1 MRRGLVLAVG
11 AVAVAGAAAV
21 GVPRLAP
28 WWRERALQKPRPR
41 PDVLLL
47 TLDTTRADR
56 LGCYGG
62 DPAVSPALDALA
74 RRGVLFRRAYSHVPT
89 TLPSHASLLTGVT
102 PARHGVHENGTFVLD
117 AARPTLGEAF
127 LRAGYRTGAFVSAI
141 VLDRRYGLARGFGD
155 YVDEL
160 ETDASELVM
169 AQVTAEVTAER
180 ALSFLARDD
189 PRPLFAWVHF
199 YDPHDPYVP
208 PEPHA
213 SRFAGRAYDGE
224 IAYMDAQV
232 GRLLE
237 AVAKR
242 GRPTIVAAVADH
254 GESLGEHQEPTHAF
268 FVYGATQRVPLIL
281 SYPGVLPAGREVQP
295 LVRVVD
301 VLPTLLQAAQL
312 PVPDDLDGKSLL
324 PLVTG
329 RSDRET
335 GPAYQES
342 YGPRLWWGAQE
353 ILGVRTGPWFYVRA
367 PRPELYNVEDDP
379 AETVNLAAERP
390 VELER
395 LQALLRGMVP
405 EGDPLAHRASVDPET
420 ARRLRALGYL
430 GGSAADAVGGN
441 ESLADPKDVA
451 PILQEIAEAQG
462 LLSRRDYERALPAFQ
477 ALVAKMPRS
486 TMIRGRVAKV
496 LLAMKRYD
504 EAYAAYRAL
513 RDEQP
518 GDEGYRVGMARA
530 RFQQGRPEEALVL
543 VREGLAQF
551 PDSTALH
558 ENAGI
563 LLEALKRLP
572 EAEAAY
578 RRAAEL
584 GPNDPGPQLALASI
598 ADKQGRMEDA
608 ARLFAKLVAL
618 SPHSRQ
624 GRQAGRRLGAI
635 AETLARDRRL
645 PEAAAAYRAAVA
657 SGQAGPAVY
666 LNAALVVFQ
675 QGARDEA
682 LGLLQEG
689 AGRFPKSAD
698 LQYRLGRLLAD
709 RGARAEAELALA
721 RALEID
727 PRREDVRSA
736 LARLR
741 GQASR

>member
-1 MRRGLVLAVG
+1 MRRWLVVAVG
-11 AVAVAGAAAV
+11 VVAVAGAAAV

-28 WWRERALQKPRPR
+28 WWRERALLAPRPQ
-41 PDVLLL
+41 PDVLLI

-74 RRGVLFRRAYSHVPT
+74 RGGVLFRRAYSHVPT

-127 LRAGYRTGAFVSAI
+127 QRAGYRTGAFVSAV

-160 ETDASELVM
+160 ETDESELVM
-169 AQVTAEVTAER
+169 AQVSGEVTAER
-180 ALSFLARDD
+180 ALSFLAQDD
-189 PRPLFAWVHF
+189 PRPVFTWVHF
-199 YDPHDPYVP
+199 YDPHDPYAP
-208 PEPHA
+208 PEPFA

-268 FVYGATQRVPLIL
+268 FVYGATQQVPLIL

-301 VLPTLLQAAQL
+301 VLPTLLSAAQL
-312 PVPDDLDGKSLL
+312 PVPDDIDGRSLL

-367 PRPELYNVEDDP
+367 PRPELYNVEEDP

-390 VELER
+390 AELER
-395 LQALLRGMVP
+395 LQALLRAMVP
-405 EGDPLAHRASVDPET
+405 EGDPLAHRASVDKET
-420 ARRLRALGYL
+420 ARKLQALGYL
-430 GGSAADAVGGN
+430 GGSAADAIGRT
-441 ESLADPKDVA
+441 ETLQDPKDVA
-451 PILQEIAEAQG
+451 PVLQEIAQAQG
-462 LLSRRDYERALPAFQ
+462 HLNSRDYERALPAFQ
-477 ALVAKMPRS
+477 ALAQKMPRS

-496 LLAMKRYD
+496 LLAMKRHD
-504 EAYAAYRAL
+504 EAFAAYRAL

-518 GDEGYRVGMARA
+518 DEEGYWVGMARA
-530 RFQQGRPEEALVL
+530 RFQQGRPAEALGL
-543 VREGLAQF
+543 VREGLVKF

-578 RRAAEL
+578 RRAADTP
-584 GPNDPGPQLALASI
+584 GIRPDDPDDG
-598 ADKQGRMEDA
+598 G
-608 ARLFAKLVAL
+608 
-618 SPHSRQ
+618 
-624 GRQAGRRLGAI
+624 
-635 AETLARDRRL
+635 
-645 PEAAAAYRAAVA
+645 
-657 SGQAGPAVY
+657 
-666 LNAALVVFQ
+666 
-675 QGARDEA
+675 
-682 LGLLQEG
+682 EG
-689 AGRFPKSAD
+689 
-698 LQYRLGRLLAD
+698 
-709 RGARAEAELALA
+709 
-721 RALEID
+721 
-727 PRREDVRSA
+727 
-736 LARLR
+736 
-741 GQASR
+741 

>member
-11 AVAVAGAAAV
+11 AVVVAGAVALAA
-21 GVPRLAP
+21 PRVAP
-28 WWRERALQKPRPR
+28 WWRERALQTPRPH
-41 PDVLLL
+41 PDVILI

-127 LRAGYRTGAFVSAI
+127 LRAGYRTGAFVSSV
-141 VLDRRYGLARGFGD
+141 VLDRRFGLARGFGD

-160 ETDASELVM
+160 ETDESELVT

-180 ALSFLARDD
+180 ALSFLAQDD
-189 PRPLFAWVHF
+189 ARPVFAWVHF
-199 YDPHDPYVP
+199 YDPHDPYAP
-208 PEPHA
+208 PEPYA

-224 IAYMDAQV
+224 IASMDAQI

-268 FVYGATQRVPLIL
+268 FVYGATQHVPLIV
-281 SYPGVLPAGREVQP
+281 SYPGVLPSGREVQP

-301 VLPTLLQAAQL
+301 VLPTLLAAAQL
-312 PVPDDLDGKSLL
+312 PVPEDLDGQSLL

-329 RSDRET
+329 RSDREA

-353 ILGVRTGPWFYVRA
+353 ILGVRTGPWLYVRA

-390 VELER
+390 AELER
-395 LQALLRGMVP
+395 LQDLLRGMIP

-420 ARRLRALGYL
+420 ARKLRALGYL
-430 GGSAADAVGGN
+430 GGSAADAPLRTGT
-441 ESLADPKDVA
+441 LADPKDVA

-462 LLSRRDYERALPAFQ
+462 FLDHRDYERALAAFQ
-477 ALVAKMPRS
+477 ALVPKMPRS

-496 LLAMKRYD
+496 LLALKRYD
-504 EAYAAYRAL
+504 EAYATYREL
-513 RDEQP
+513 RDLQP
-518 GDEGYRVGMARA
+518 DEEGHWVGMARA
-530 RFQQGRPEEALVL
+530 RFHQGRPEDALTI
-543 VREGLAQF
+543 VREGIRKA
-551 PDSTALH
+551 PESTSLH

-572 EAEAAY
+572 EAEDAY

-584 GPNDPGPQLALASI
+584 GPREPGPQLALASI
-598 ADKQGRMEDA
+598 ADKQGRTEDA
-608 ARLFAKLVAL
+608 ARLFVKVVEL

-645 PEAAAAYRAAVA
+645 PEAGSAYRAAVR
-657 SGQAGPAVY
+657 SGEAGPAVY

-675 QGARDEA
+675 LGARDEA

-698 LQYRLGRLLAD
+698 LQYRLGRLLGD
-709 RGARAEAELALA
+709 RGARVEAELALT

-727 PRREDVRSA
+727 PARQDARAA

>member
-1 MRRGLVLAVG
+1 M
-11 AVAVAGAAAV
+11 AVAAGIAAA

-28 WWRERALQKPRPR
+28 WWRERALLKPRPK
-41 PDVLLL
+41 PDVVLI

-62 DPAVSPALDALA
+62 DPAVSPTLDALA
-74 RRGVLFRRAYSHVPT
+74 RGGVLFRRAYSHVPT

-117 AARPTLGEAF
+117 GARPTLGEAF
-127 LRAGYRTGAFVSAI
+127 QRAGYRTGAFVSAI

-160 ETDASELVM
+160 ESDETEVVM
-169 AQVTAEVTAER
+169 AQVPAEVTAER
-180 ALSFLARDD
+180 ALSFLAQED
-189 PRPLFAWVHF
+189 PRPVFAWLHF
-199 YDPHDPYVP
+199 YDPHEPYAP
-208 PEPHA
+208 PEPYA
-213 SRFAGRAYDGE
+213 QRFAGRAYDGE
-224 IAYMDAQV
+224 IAYMDAQI
-232 GRLLE
+232 GRVLE

-254 GESLGEHQEPTHAF
+254 GESLGEHLEPTHAF
-268 FVYGATQRVPLIL
+268 FVYGATQHVPLIL

-312 PVPDDLDGKSLL
+312 PVPDEIDGRSLL

-395 LQALLRGMVP
+395 LQNLLRGMVP

-420 ARRLRALGYL
+420 ARKLRALGYL
-430 GGSAADAVGGN
+430 GGSGADAVGKG
-441 ESLADPKDVA
+441 EALADPKDVA
-451 PILQEIAEAQG
+451 PILQDIAHAQG
-462 LLSRRDYERALPAFQ
+462 FMNRRDYERALPAFR
-477 ALVAKMPRS
+477 ALAEKMPRS
-486 TMIRGRVAKV
+486 SMIRGRVAKV
-496 LLAMKRYD
+496 LLAMKRHD
-504 EAYAAYRAL
+504 EAFEAYRLL
-513 RDEQP
+513 RDEHP
-518 GDEGYRVGMARA
+518 DEEGYWIGMARA
-530 RFQQGRPEEALVL
+530 RFHQGRPEDALAI
-543 VREGLAQF
+543 VREGVVRF
-551 PDSTALH
+551 PDSTTLH
-558 ENAGI
+558 ENAGV

-572 EAEAAY
+572 EAERAY
-578 RRAAEL
+578 ARSAEL
-584 GPNDPGPQLALASI
+584 GPREPRPQLALASI
-598 ADKQGRMEDA
+598 ADKQGRTDDA
-608 ARLFAKLVAL
+608 ARLFAKVVEL

-635 AETLARDRRL
+635 AEGLARERRL
-645 PEAAAAYRAAVA
+645 PEAAAAYRAAVG
-657 SGQAGPAVY
+657 SGEAGPAVY

-675 QGARDEA
+675 LGSRDEA
-682 LGLLQEG
+682 LGLLREG

-698 LQYRLGRLLAD
+698 LHYRLGRLLAD
-709 RGARAEAELALA
+709 RGARMEAEAALA

-727 PRREDVRSA
+727 PRRQDVQQA

-741 GQASR
+741 AQASR

>member
-1 MRRGLVLAVG
+1 MRRWVVLAVC
-11 AVAVAGAAAV
+11 VAAGAGAAALAA
-21 GVPRLAP
+21 PRLAP
-28 WWRERALQKPRPR
+28 WWRERALRQAPSR
-41 PDVLLL
+41 PDVLLI

-74 RRGVLFRRAYSHVPT
+74 RGGVLFRRAYSHVPT
-89 TLPSHASLLTGVT
+89 TLASHASLLTGVT
-102 PARHGVHENGTFVLD
+102 PARHGIHENGTFVLD
-117 AARPTLGEAF
+117 GVRPTLAEAF
-127 LRAGYRTGAFVSAI
+127 QRAGYRTGAFVSTI

-160 ETDASELVM
+160 ETDESELVM
-169 AQVTAEVTAER
+169 AQVRAEVTAER
-180 ALSFLARDD
+180 ALSFLAHDD
-189 PRPLFAWVHF
+189 PRPAFAWVHF
-199 YDPHDPYVP
+199 YDPHEPYAP
-208 PEPHA
+208 PEPFA

-224 IAYMDAQV
+224 IASMDAQI

-268 FVYGATQRVPLIL
+268 FVYGATQHVPLIL

-301 VLPTLLQAAQL
+301 VLPTLLEAARL
-312 PVPDDLDGKSLL
+312 PVPDDLDGRSLL

-395 LQALLRGMVP
+395 LQALLRSMVP

-420 ARRLRALGYL
+420 ARTLRSLGYL
-430 GGSAADAVGGN
+430 GGADAQAFGTG
-441 ESLADPKDVA
+441 EQLADPKDVA
-451 PILQEIAEAQG
+451 PILQDIAQAQG
-462 LLSRRDYERALPAFQ
+462 FVNRRDYERALAAFQ
-477 ALVAKMPRS
+477 ALAAKMPRS
-486 TMIRGRVAKV
+486 TMIRGRAAKM
-496 LLAMKRYD
+496 LLALKRYD
-504 EAYAAYRAL
+504 EAFAAYRAL

-518 GDEGYRVGMARA
+518 TDEGHWIGMARA
-530 RFQQGRPEEALVL
+530 RFHGGRPEEALAI
-543 VREGLAQF
+543 VREGLAKF
-551 PDSTALH
+551 PDSTTLH
-558 ENAGI
+558 ENAGV

-578 RRAAEL
+578 RRSAEL
-584 GPNDPGPQLALASI
+584 GPREPRPQLALASI
-598 ADKQGRMEDA
+598 ADKRGRTDDA
-608 ARLFAKLVAL
+608 AVLFAKVVEL

-635 AETLARDRRL
+635 AETFARERRL
-645 PEAAAAYRAAVA
+645 PEAGAAYRAAVA
-657 SGQAGPAVY
+657 SGEAGPAVY

-675 QGARDEA
+675 LGARDES

-689 AGRFPKSAD
+689 AGRFPQSAD
-698 LQYRLGRLLAD
+698 LQYRLGRVLAD
-709 RGARAEAELALA
+709 RGARAEAETAFTRALA
-721 RALEID
+721 IDPARQDARTALE
-727 PRREDVRSA
+727 
-736 LARLR
+736 RLR